1 MALGSSVANSPTLP
15 FDISHHPLLL
25 PVARQA
31 WSSLRAGL
39 ATHLKDVTSSS
50 QRKRRR
56 LGPGTGAQVEVAV
69 PMESMGAPVVRK
81 NNMWKAMVGQL
92 LRDQL
97 GVEPVT
103 WETEGLQSY
112 LSTLAR

>member
-1 MALGSSVANSPTLP
+1 
-15 FDISHHPLLL
+15 
-25 PVARQA
+25 
-31 WSSLRAGL
+31 
-39 ATHLKDVTSSS
+39 
-50 QRKRRR
+50 
-56 LGPGTGAQVEVAV
+56 
-69 PMESMGAPVVRK
+69 MGAPVVRK